1 MRQLPSDLRLVL
13 DRHHGL
19 ATHAELAAAG
29 YSRARIGTQLRAG
42 TIVQLSRGVYAL
54 PALAAAASGDEVRE
68 HALAVAAAIRR
79 IGPGV
84 VASHQS
90 AAIIHGLDM
99 MPRPRQD
106 RDPEA
111 VTLTRSPGVLSRSS
125 RAGVRVR
132 VAELGADQL
141 TSVHD
146 VPVTTVARTVI
157 DLARTLPF
165 RDGVVVTDSAL
176 HQTKVTRAALTS
188 VLAASA
194 RWPGIR
200 QAGQVV
206 AFSDHRSESV
216 LESIARVTFH
226 EHDLPVPRLQA
237 WVGGDDG
244 IVGRADFFWPEHS
257 TIGEADGA
265 LKYATP
271 QRAMSQLDRDAWLR
285 EAGFEVVHFT
295 WHQIVTV
302 PGQVVSALRAAFGRG
317 DAGRAP
323 GPVS

>member
-1 MRQLPSDLRLVL
+1 MSKPPSDLSLVL
-13 DRHHGL
+13 GRRHGL

-29 YSRARIGTQLRAG
+29 YSAARIGTQLRAG
-42 TIVQLSRGVYAL
+42 TIVQISRGVYAL
-54 PALAAAASGDEVRE
+54 SGLAAAASGDEARE

-79 IGPGV
+79 LGPGV

-99 MPRPRQD
+99 MPRPGQD
-106 RDPEA
+106 QDTGS
-111 VTLTRSPGVLSRSS
+111 VTLTRSLGVPSRSS
-125 RAGVRVR
+125 RAGVRMR
-132 VAELGADQL
+132 VAELAADQL
-141 TSVHD
+141 TTVHN

-165 RDGVVVTDSAL
+165 RDGVVVSDSGL
-176 HQTKVTRAALTS
+176 RQTKVTRAALTS

-200 QAGQVV
+200 RAGEVV

-216 LESIARVTFH
+216 LESIARVAFH
-226 EHDLPVPRLQA
+226 EHGLPVPRLQA
-237 WVGGDDG
+237 WVGGEEG
-244 IVGRADFFWPEHS
+244 IVGRADFFWPEHG

-265 LKYATP
+265 VKYATP
-271 QRAMSQLDRDAWLR
+271 RRAMSQLDRDAWLR

-302 PGQVVSALRAAFGRG
+302 PWQVVSALRAAFGRG
-317 DAGRAP
+317 DAARVP
-323 GPVS
+323 RPVS